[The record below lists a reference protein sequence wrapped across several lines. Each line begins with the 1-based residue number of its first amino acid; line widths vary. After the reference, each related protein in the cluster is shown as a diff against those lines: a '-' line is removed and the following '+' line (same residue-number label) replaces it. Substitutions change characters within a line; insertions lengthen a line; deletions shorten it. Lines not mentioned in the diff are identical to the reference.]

1 MRPESWPEALTP
13 YHLTVGQARYRTD
26 RRQGGK
32 SQGNAPT
39 VLALQEPE
47 KRVGDPAGR
56 SQASLLLQAMENQC
70 VSLVFY
76 HFEWHSAVD
85 SGDAKVV
92 CENQLSYRQT
102 RPPTQCT

>member
-70 VSLVFY
+70 VSMRCSIMSKRS
-76 HFEWHSAVD
+76 EANADKWSWSAWPC
-85 SGDAKVV
+85 GR
-92 CENQLSYRQT
+92 LGGRYG
-102 RPPTQCT
+102 